1 LIENTNSEFTG
12 ETIALSK
19 AIRFCHWLSALAVFY
34 LLISSWWML
43 SLPLPS
49 ENSTFR
55 VLPFQLHK
63 NVGITL
69 FLLLLAMLGS
79 FILRWIKDNAG
90 ADSRRQLTAKIGHS
104 LMYFLLLACCLTGY
118 LSSSFSG
125 WGTELWWLL
134 NLPQW
139 AQENDELNAFFSDLH
154 LWSCWLLILL
164 IATHIGAALYH
175 SFKNDRVVDSMLA
188 SPKKSN
194 SIIET

>member
-1 LIENTNSEFTG
+1 LIENTNSELAS
-12 ETIALSK
+12 EPLALSR
-19 AIRFCHWLSALAVFY
+19 AIRFCHWLSVLAVFY

-79 FILRWIKDNAG
+79 FILRWIKENART
-90 ADSRRQLTAKIGHS
+90 DPLQQLTAKIGHGS
-104 LMYFLLLACCLTGY
+104 MYLVLLFCCLTGY

-139 AQENDELNAFFSDLH
+139 AQESDDLNAFFSDLH

-164 IATHIGAALYH
+164 IAVHIGAALHH
-175 SFKNDRVVDSMLA
+175 SFNSDGVTDSMLR
-188 SPKKSN
+188 SSN
-194 SIIET
+194 KD

>member
-1 LIENTNSEFTG
+1 MIENTNSGFAG
-12 ETIALSK
+12 ESVALSR
-19 AIRFCHWLSALAVFY
+19 AIRFCHWLSALAVLY

-79 FILRWIKDNAG
+79 FILRWLKENTR
-90 ADSRRQLTAKIGHS
+90 ADFKRQLTAKIGHS
-104 LMYFLLLACCLTGY
+104 LMYLVLLVCCLTGY

-125 WGTELWWLL
+125 WGTQLWWLF

-139 AQENDELNAFFSDLH
+139 AQESDDLNAFFSDLH

-164 IATHIGAALYH
+164 IAVHIGAALYH
-175 SFKNDRVVDSMLA
+175 SFNSDGVTDSMLA
-188 SPKKSN
+188 SHKK
-194 SIIET
+194 I